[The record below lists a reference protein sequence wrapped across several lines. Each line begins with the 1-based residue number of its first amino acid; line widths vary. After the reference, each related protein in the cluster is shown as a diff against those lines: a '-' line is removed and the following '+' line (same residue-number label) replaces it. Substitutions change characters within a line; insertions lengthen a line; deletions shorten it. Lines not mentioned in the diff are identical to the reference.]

1 MLLVTRF
8 VAEAIAEVSYDENI
22 ISDNDESIEINVIL
36 CELDI
41 DEIKSYV
48 ARQHGDEELAQ
59 DDIEY
64 SFGKE
69 DMTSKSQSTIYWEA

>member
-1 MLLVTRF
+1 MILVTRL
-8 VAEAIAEVSYDENI
+8 VAEAIAEVACDDNI
-22 ISDNDESIEINVIL
+22 ISDNDDRIEINVVL

-48 ARQHGDEELAQ
+48 THQYGNRKSAQ

-64 SFGKE
+64 SFGEE
-69 DMTSKSQSTIYWEA
+69 DMTSKCESTIYWEA

>member
-1 MLLVTRF
+1 MILVTRF

-22 ISDNDESIEINVIL
+22 ISDNDESIEVNVVL
-36 CELDI
+36 SELDI

-64 SFGKE
+64 SFIE
-69 DMTSKSQSTIYWEA
+69 ADMTSKNQSTIYWEA